1 MKNSLRSLR
10 ILKIFGFAAFTVE
23 NKKSVTKFS
32 DLLYLAAC
40 FATGFIFL
48 AISIKFRDE
57 FATSS
62 SEIAD
67 LGNFGTYVAS
77 IVIALISMLLTFF
90 NRHKGWKVILQL
102 SEADKIFKEI
112 GFFKDYTKT
121 AKIIL
126 AVVLS
131 IMSLTVPLQVCNY
144 FIEGSLL
151 KAVLYFYS
159 GLYLM
164 LSVGSVV
171 GLMNGVFL
179 RFKTVNRVFQSLLT
193 HKNGITAVRSNKII
207 FSDIELIRII
217 VKVYED
223 LMKAYNSIN
232 GIFGVQTM
240 LVFGFLFFY
249 TIFTSFMAFK
259 DISSLGSLN
268 GVTIASLLM
277 SFYLNL
283 FSSAVLYVCA
293 MLENEAKKT
302 WKLSNT
308 ILKSSSNPTEV
319 AILMSFNGYMKRNS
333 PKFTCKFFDFDWK
346 LVYGVSCCS
355 ANVTDILIIVSRFLH
370 RHQPISLS

>member
-77 IVIALISMLLTFF
+77 IVIALISMLMTFL
-90 NRHKGWKVILQL
+90 NRHKGWKVILRL
-102 SEADKIFKEI
+102 SEADEKFKEI

-126 AVVLS
+126 SVVLS

-193 HKNGITAVRSNKII
+193 HKNGITTVRSKTTT

-217 VKVYED
+217 VNVYED
-223 LMKAYNSIN
+223 MMKAYNSIN

-249 TIFTSFMAFK
+249 AIFTSFMAFK
-259 DISSLGSLN
+259 DISSLGRLN
-268 GVTIASLLM
+268 GVTIASLLI

-283 FSSAVLYVCA
+283 FSSAVLYVCT

-302 WKLSNT
+302 LKLSNT
-308 ILKSSSNPTEV
+308 ILKRSSNPTEV
-319 AILMSFNGYMKRNS
+319 AILMSFNSYMKRNS
-333 PKFTCKFFDFDWK
+333 PKFTCRFFDFDWK
-346 LVYGVSCCS
+346 LVYGVSFC
-355 ANVTDILIIVSRFLH
+355 I
-370 RHQPISLS
+370 